1 MSILR
6 RIEKAMDHRLRA
18 IFAGGSDEP
27 GAREAIELYCEA
39 LDLIAARVSVGKRS
53 ERLVPVQLHHHRA
66 DGEESGTQGGTRG
79 AVRYAGQIAAA
90 YSRDSG

>member
-27 GAREAIELYCEA
+27 GAREAIELYREA
-39 LDLIAARVSVGKRS
+39 LDLIAARVTVGKR
-53 ERLVPVQLHHHRA
+53 E
-66 DGEESGTQGGTRG
+66 
-79 AVRYAGQIAAA
+79 YAC
-90 YSRDSG
+90 SRSTPSPSN